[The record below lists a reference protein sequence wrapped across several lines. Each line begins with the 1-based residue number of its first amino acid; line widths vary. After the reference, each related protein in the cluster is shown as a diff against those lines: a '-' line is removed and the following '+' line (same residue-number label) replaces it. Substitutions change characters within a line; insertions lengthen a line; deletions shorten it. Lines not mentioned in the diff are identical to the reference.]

1 MSDALATRA
10 LIAYH
15 FATQRPL
22 MTTFLDALG
31 IAHDNGL
38 ITAEDVAPPDRERLA
53 AATAA
58 LLAAHPADDAMR
70 YLRTLVTLDG
80 DTWVNLP
87 GVIAATH

>member
-1 MSDALATRA
+1 VQALPVERRAKQLAQINEVSDALATRA

-31 IAHDNGL
+31 LAHENGL

-58 LLAAHPADDAMR
+58 LLSAHPVDDAMR
-70 YLRTLVTLDG
+70 ISG
-80 DTWVNLP
+80 
-87 GVIAATH
+87 HS